1 MSQYDSSDHSRRTY
15 DTAKSFILA
24 DPKDPMGKGL
34 AMQLITEAVKLPFKI
49 LGIGLLVLSH
59 ALKKNPQ
66 QVDQARE
73 ILKK

>member
-49 LGIGLLVLSH
+49 W
-59 ALKKNPQ
+59 
-66 QVDQARE
+66 DW
-73 ILKK
+73 

>member
-1 MSQYDSSDHSRRTY
+1 V
-15 DTAKSFILA
+15 
-24 DPKDPMGKGL
+24 P
-34 AMQLITEAVKLPFKI
+34 KI